1 MNALVALLIPLIIVI
16 VVAVIIVAIADR
28 FSPDPLIST
37 IVKWVVFA
45 IVLIMLLKTLL
56 PLLHV

>member
-1 MNALVALLIPLIIVI
+1 MSALVALLIPLIIVI
-16 VVAVIIVAIADR
+16 VVAVIIIAVVDR
-28 FSPDPLIST
+28 FAPDPLIST

-45 IVLIMLLKTLL
+45 VVLIMLLKTLL